1 MFSLKKKYT
10 LEKPIHK
17 IDFIKFNPSSLATVN
32 NANSNISV
40 SLPREDAYIC
50 LQNSFISLEFEVLKN
65 NNTNFADG
73 DEISLVN
80 FGPISLFSEAKLT
93 TSSGKHLEK
102 VDNLPAVSLIHKLL
116 TSTKSTSQ
124 LMYGFEES
132 ETIRRQELT
141 NNKNEKGT
149 FFGRIKLKDLFGF
162 ADQEK
167 ITYGLGYT
175 LTLKRNTNNDAV
187 LRSVG
192 VDAAK
197 VVIKD
202 IGWYIPHYVPSIEN
216 QQLVMYQILN
226 KDPTELSYTERII
239 FRKDVNTNSNWTF
252 ELGNAGTST
261 PTFVIVGFQARNKI
275 DSQVHDNAVFD
286 RLPISNAVCKI
297 GSEKHP
303 DDGIECDYDR
313 DKYDQAYSEFEN
325 FYHSNSETSLLNP
338 FIDLNK
344 FRTNYNFY
352 GFDLS
357 KQKDH
362 IASQPI
368 RLEFEFNAAIVVANF
383 VAYALVLTPKLI
395 SISSDGQRHF
405 DLI

>member
-1 MFSLKKKYT
+1 MFSLKNKYT

-17 IDFIKFNPSSLATVN
+17 INFIKYNPSSLATIN
-32 NANSNISV
+32 NTNSNTTISF
-40 SLPREDAYIC
+40 PREDAYIC

-65 NNTNFADG
+65 NNTRYADG
-73 DEISLVN
+73 DEIGLVN

-102 VDNLPAVSLIHKLL
+102 VDNLHLISLMYKLL

-124 LMYGFEES
+124 LMYGFEENLS
-132 ETIRRQELT
+132 VRRQELT
-141 NNKNEKGT
+141 NNKKEKGT
-149 FFGRIKLKDLFGF
+149 FFVRIKLKDLFGF

-167 ITYGLGYT
+167 IIYGLGYT
-175 LTLKRNTNNDAV
+175 LTLKRNNNNDAI

-202 IGWYIPHYVPSIEN
+202 IGWYIPHYVPSLEN
-216 QQLVMYQILN
+216 QQFVMDQILN

-252 ELGNAGTST
+252 ELGSAGESC

-297 GSEKHP
+297 GSEK
-303 DDGIECDYDR
+303 
-313 DKYDQAYSEFEN
+313 
-325 FYHSNSETSLLNP
+325 
-338 FIDLNK
+338 
-344 FRTNYNFY
+344 
-352 GFDLS
+352 
-357 KQKDH
+357 
-362 IASQPI
+362 
-368 RLEFEFNAAIVVANF
+368 
-383 VAYALVLTPKLI
+383 I
-395 SISSDGQRHF
+395 SR
-405 DLI
+405 